1 MTAAA
6 PGTRVTV
13 LGSGT
18 LLPSASRRSAAHLVE
33 VADARVLLDVGFG
46 TVHGF
51 AEHGVAW
58 QRLSHVVLSHF
69 HTDHIGDLAPLLF
82 ALTHGLAPEGR
93 TAPLTL
99 LGPPGLGDVLAGLAR
114 AHGAWLGDPPFPL
127 RVHELDRRDGWS
139 DTEGRFELACHPTT
153 HTPEAVA
160 WRVETPHGVVAY
172 TGDTGPDAAL
182 PGFLRGAHVLISE
195 CAVPEGSDVPIHLT
209 PSQVAELASVARPAV
224 LVLTHAYPP
233 LVPDQL
239 PHLVHEA
246 GYEGAVLAGYDGLWI
261 DLVEGRPSTN
271 ADPDS
276 GLPGKA

>member
-1 MTAAA
+1 VTAAG

-33 VADARVLLDVGFG
+33 IGDALVLLDVGFG

-51 AEHGVAW
+51 AEHDVPW

-82 ALTHGLAPEGR
+82 VLTHGMEPEGR

-99 LGPPGLGDVLAGLAR
+99 LGPPGLGEVLAGLAR
-114 AHGAWLGDPPFPL
+114 AHGAWVSDPPFPL
-127 RVHELDRRDGWS
+127 RVHEMELRDGWS
-139 DTEGRFELACHPTT
+139 DAEERFELTCHPTT

-172 TGDTGPDAAL
+172 SGDTGPDEVL
-182 PGFLRGAHVLISE
+182 PGFLRGAHVLICE
-195 CAVPEGSDVPIHLT
+195 CAVPDGSDVPIHLT
-209 PSQVAELASVARPAV
+209 PSQVADLAGVACPAL

-233 LVPDQL
+233 LVPAEL
-239 PHLVHEA
+239 PHLVRRA
-246 GYEGAVLAGYDGLWI
+246 GYEGAVLAGYDGLRI
-261 DLVEGRPSTN
+261 DLVDGQPSTN
-271 ADPDS
+271 ADPDHRT
-276 GLPGKA
+276 PVKA